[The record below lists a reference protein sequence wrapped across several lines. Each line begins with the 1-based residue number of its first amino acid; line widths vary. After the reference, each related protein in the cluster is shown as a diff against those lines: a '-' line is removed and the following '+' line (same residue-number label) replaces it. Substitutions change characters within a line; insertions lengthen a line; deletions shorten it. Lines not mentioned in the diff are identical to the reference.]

1 MSRAIV
7 IRELGGPE
15 VLKLEERTVGA
26 PGPGEVKVRHEAIGL
41 NFVEVYQR
49 TGLYKVDLPFTPG
62 IEAAGVV
69 EAVGAGVTDFNRG
82 DRVAYV
88 GPPGSYA
95 DERLIAAD
103 KLVHVPDRISL
114 ETAAAVVSKA
124 GTAHYLLFE
133 TWPFKPGDTMLVH
146 AASGGVGSFLVQWAS
161 AAGASVIALAGS
173 DEKVQGAL
181 DNGAHHAFN
190 SRQDGW
196 VQKVRE
202 ATGGRGVDVVYDG
215 VGRATFEQS
224 LDCLRPRGLMVS
236 YGNAS
241 GPVTGVSL
249 SMLQT
254 RGSLYVTRPTTAHY
268 YGDAES
274 LRRTMARVFG
284 AIEERYIR
292 PAINQRFPLDR
303 AEDAHRAL
311 EARETTGATLL
322 IP

>member
-1 MSRAIV
+1 M
-7 IRELGGPE
+7 
-15 VLKLEERTVGA
+15 
-26 PGPGEVKVRHEAIGL
+26 
-41 NFVEVYQR
+41 
-49 TGLYKVDLPFTPG
+49 
-62 IEAAGVV
+62 
-69 EAVGAGVTDFNRG
+69 
-82 DRVAYV
+82 
-88 GPPGSYA
+88 GSYA

-103 KLVHVPDRISL
+103 KLVRVPDAVDFD
-114 ETAAAVVSKA
+114 TAAAVVSKA

-133 TWPFKPGDTMLVH
+133 TWPFKAGDTMLVH

-161 AAGASVIALAGS
+161 SAGATVIALAGS
-173 DEKVQGAL
+173 DDKVKGAIA
-181 DNGAHHAFN
+181 NGAKFAFN
-190 SRQDGW
+190 SREDDW
-196 VQKVRE
+196 VHKVRE

-215 VGRATFEQS
+215 VGKATFEQS

-284 AIEERYIR
+284 AVEAGHIR
-292 PAINQRFPLDR
+292 ASINQRFPLQR
-303 AEDAHRAL
+303 AADAHRAL
-311 EARETTGATLL
+311 EARETTGTTLL

>member
-7 IRELGGPE
+7 VREIGGLE
-15 VLKLEERTVGA
+15 VLKLEDRDVGD
-26 PGPGEVKVRHEAIGL
+26 PGPGQVKVRNEAIGL
-41 NFVEVYQR
+41 NFIDVYHR
-49 TGLYKVDLPFTPG
+49 IGLYKMDLPFTPG
-62 IEAAGVV
+62 VEGAGVV
-69 EAVGAGVTDFNRG
+69 SAVGLGVTDFHPG

-88 GPPGSYA
+88 GPAGAYA

-103 KLVHVPDRISL
+103 KLVRVPDGIGL
-114 ETAAAVVSKA
+114 DTAAAVVSKA

-133 TWPFKPGDTMLVH
+133 TWPFKAGDTMLVH
-146 AASGGVGSFLVQWAS
+146 AAAGGVGSFLVQWAS
-161 AAGASVIALAGS
+161 SAGADVIALAGS
-173 DEKVQGAL
+173 DEKVRDAL
-181 DNGAHHAFN
+181 ENGARFAFN

-215 VGRATFEQS
+215 IGKATFEQS

-274 LRRTMARVFG
+274 LRTTMARVFG
-284 AIEERYIR
+284 AVTAGNIR
-292 PAINQRFPLDR
+292 PSINQRFPLDR
-303 AEDAHRAL
+303 AADAHRAL
-311 EARETTGATLL
+311 EARETTGTTLL

>member
-7 IRELGGPE
+7 VSEIGGPE
-15 VLKLEERTVGA
+15 VLKLEDRELGT
-26 PGPGEVKVRHEAIGL
+26 PGPGQVKVKHEAIGL
-41 NFVEVYQR
+41 NFVDVYHR
-49 TGLYKVDLPFTPG
+49 IGLYKMDLPFTPG
-62 IEAAGVV
+62 VEGAGVV
-69 EAVGAGVTDFNRG
+69 TEVGQEVTDFHPG

-88 GPPGSYA
+88 GPAGSYA

-103 KLVHVPDRISL
+103 KLVRVPDEVSL
-114 ETAAAVVSKA
+114 DTAAAVVSKG

-133 TWPFKPGDTMLVH
+133 TWPFKVGDTMLVH

-161 AAGASVIALAGS
+161 SAGATVIALAGS
-173 DEKVQGAL
+173 DEKVNGAL
-181 DNGAHHAFN
+181 ENGAKFAFN

-202 ATGGRGVDVVYDG
+202 ATEGRGVDVVYDG
-215 VGRATFEQS
+215 VGKATFEQS

-254 RGSLYVTRPTTAHY
+254 RGSLYVTRPPTAHY

-274 LRRTMARVFG
+274 LRTTMARVFG
-284 AIEERYIR
+284 AVTAGHIR
-292 PAINQRFPLDR
+292 PSINQRFPLDR
-303 AEDAHRAL
+303 AADAHRAL
-311 EARETTGATLL
+311 ESRATTGTTLL